1 MSSTNEKFPTNVTP
15 KYIPFDKDHEGILSN
30 GDPKPLDLAKEFK
43 DSTVIVTAIPGSF
56 TKVCSTKHIPAY
68 IEHIKQF
75 KEKGVK
81 NIIVFAVNDPF
92 VQASFGK
99 ALGYKDPE
107 NFIIFAT
114 DPDGKISQELGE
126 DYVLDLSKAG
136 MGLRLERYAAIVVDG
151 YIKYLASE
159 QEGNFTDVSSPE
171 NLLKRLPNV

>member
-1 MSSTNEKFPTNVTP
+1 MSTKSEEKFPVNVTP
-15 KYIPFDKDHEGILSN
+15 KYIPFTKDHDGILSN
-30 GDPKPLDLAKEFK
+30 GDPKPLDLAQEFK
-43 DSTVIVTAIPGSF
+43 DATVVVTAIPGAF

-68 IEHIKQF
+68 IDHIKQF

-81 NIIVFAVNDPF
+81 NIIVFATNDPF

-114 DPDGKISQELGE
+114 DPEGKISKELGD
-126 DYVLDLSKAG
+126 DYVLDMSKAG

-159 QEGNFTDVSSPE
+159 SDGDFTDISSPE
-171 NLLKRLPNV
+171 NLLKRLS